1 MRHGFSKLLIIMFL
15 TLSCI
20 LTSLTIY
27 TYTAKNPSDAL
38 RDFRFRGEAK
48 AIVAVVK
55 AERANVYEALS
66 DAFRLL
72 DLDTYI
78 KPGYK
83 IMVKPNVVRAQ
94 APPATTHPETL
105 GALIDLLKSTGS
117 SQIVVAEGSG
127 EGNTLENFRIL
138 GLLDVAS
145 NSGVEVVDL
154 NVGEFIN
161 VTIPDGKAFQNVT
174 LSKRLFEV
182 DFFISLACLKTHSD
196 AVVTLGLK
204 NLIGIPPSLVYGS
217 PKGKLHE
224 ADNRLG
230 GTYMAAPITD
240 LATIRPIN
248 LTIIDGIVAMEGLG
262 PTQGTPVNMG
272 LIIVGKDPV
281 ATDSI
286 AALIMGFN
294 PRLIPT
300 LKMAV
305 DRELGVND
313 PAYIEVRGVSI
324 EEVFRPFSTARTEH
338 QRFQIMTRDEYIL
351 HESRVTFLT
360 ASAISWVITVILV
373 MLRVKS
379 KV

>member
-1 MRHGFSKLLIIMFL
+1 ML
-15 TLSCI
+15 TF
-20 LTSLTIY
+20 LTIY
-27 TYTAKNPSDAL
+27 TYTAKNPSEVL
-38 RDFRFRGEAK
+38 KDFRFRGEAK
-48 AIVAVVK
+48 AIVAIVR
-55 AERANVYEALS
+55 AERGNVYEALS
-66 DAFRLL
+66 NAFRLL
-72 DLDTYI
+72 NLDTYI

-83 IMVKPNVVRAQ
+83 IMVKPNIVGAH

-105 GALIDLLKSTGS
+105 GALIDLLKSMGS
-117 SQIVVAEGSG
+117 SEIVVAEGSG
-127 EGNTLENFRIL
+127 EGSTLENFRIL
-138 GLLDVAS
+138 GLLDVAL
-145 NSGVEVVDL
+145 NRGVEVVDL
-154 NVGEFIN
+154 NVGELIN
-161 VTIPDGKAFQNVT
+161 VNVSDGRALQNVT
-174 LSKRLFEV
+174 LNKQLFEV

-204 NLIGIPPSLVYGS
+204 NLIGIPPSSVYGS
-217 PKGKLHE
+217 PKWRLHE

-286 AALIMGFN
+286 AALIMGFD

-300 LKMAV
+300 LKMAT
-305 DRELGVND
+305 DRGLGVND
-313 PAYIEVRGVSI
+313 PVYIEVRGVGI

-338 QRFQIMTRDEYIL
+338 RRFQIMTRDEYIL
-351 HESRVTFLT
+351 YESRMTFLM
-360 ASAISWVITVILV
+360 ASAISWAIILVLVIL
-373 MLRVKS
+373 RIKS
-379 KV
+379 KM

>member
-1 MRHGFSKLLIIMFL
+1 MLL

-20 LTSLTIY
+20 LTILTIY
-27 TYTAKNPSDAL
+27 TYTAKNPSEAL
-38 RDFRFRGEAK
+38 RGLRFRGEAK
-48 AIVAVVK
+48 AVVAVVR
-55 AERANVYEALS
+55 AERANIYEALS
-66 DAFRLL
+66 EAFHLL
-72 DLDTYI
+72 DLDAYI
-78 KPGYK
+78 KSSYK

-94 APPATTHPETL
+94 GSPATTHPETL
-105 GALIDLLKSTGS
+105 GALIGLLKSTCS
-117 SQIVVAEGSG
+117 SEIVVAEGSG

-138 GLLDVAS
+138 GLLDVAL

-161 VTIPDGKAFQNVT
+161 ITIPGGRAFQNMT

-204 NLIGIPPSLVYGS
+204 NLIGIPPSSVYGS
-217 PKGKLHE
+217 PKGRLHE

-240 LATIRPIN
+240 LAVIRPIN

-286 AALIMGFN
+286 AALIMGFD

-300 LKMAV
+300 LKMAA
-305 DRELGVND
+305 DRGLGVND
-313 PAYIEVRGVSI
+313 PAYIEVRGVKI

-338 QRFQIMTRDEYIL
+338 QRFQIMTRDEYVL
-351 HESRVTFLT
+351 YESRVVFLM
-360 ASAISWVITVILV
+360 ASATSWMVTIGLVI
-373 MLRVKS
+373 LRVKS
-379 KV
+379 KI

>member
-1 MRHGFSKLLIIMFL
+1 MRHGSSKLLIIMFF
-15 TLSCI
+15 TLSSI
-20 LTSLTIY
+20 LTFLTIY
-27 TYTAKNPSDAL
+27 TYTAKNPSEAL
-38 RDFRFRGEAK
+38 RSFKFTGEAK
-48 AIVAVVK
+48 AVVAVVR
-55 AERANVYEALS
+55 AERANIYEALS
-66 DAFRLL
+66 EAFHLL
-72 DLDTYI
+72 DLDACI

-83 IMVKPNVVRAQ
+83 IMVKPNVVGVYT
-94 APPATTHPETL
+94 PPATTHPETL
-105 GALIDLLKSTGS
+105 RALIDLLKSTGS

-127 EGNTLENFRIL
+127 EGNTLENFRVL

-154 NVGEFIN
+154 NVGEFID
-161 VTIPDGKAFQNVT
+161 VTIPDGRALQNVT
-174 LSKRLFEV
+174 LNGRLFEV

-204 NLIGIPPSLVYGS
+204 NLIGIPPSSVYGS
-217 PKGKLHE
+217 PKGRLHE

-272 LIIVGKDPV
+272 LIIVGEDPV

-286 AALIMGFN
+286 AALIMGFD

-300 LKMAV
+300 LKMAA
-305 DRELGVND
+305 DRGLGVND
-313 PAYIEVRGVSI
+313 PAYIEVRGVRI
-324 EEVFRPFSTARTEH
+324 EEVFRPFSSARTEH
-338 QRFQIMTRDEYIL
+338 QRFQVMTRDEYIL
-351 HESRVTFLT
+351 YESRVMFLM
-360 ASAISWVITVILV
+360 ASAISWVATVALV

-379 KV
+379 KI